1 MLQQNNTKISKF
13 SRSRKTRS
21 QQMFKQN
28 QKTFPSFED
37 EKENTPESITLKEK
51 EQKEIDNLSRDTED
65 ETPVTAKVGDN

>member
-1 MLQQNNTKISKF
+1 
-13 SRSRKTRS
+13 
-21 QQMFKQN
+21 MFKQN